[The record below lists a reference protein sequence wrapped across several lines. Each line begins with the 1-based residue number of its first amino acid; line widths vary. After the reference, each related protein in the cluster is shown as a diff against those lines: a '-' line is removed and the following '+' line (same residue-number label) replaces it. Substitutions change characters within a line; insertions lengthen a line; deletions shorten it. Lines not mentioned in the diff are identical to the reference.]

1 MKKKIFDN
9 IIKYIDKYRNK
20 KYFLQRRIHMKNN
33 KIKKIFWT
41 DFICNSYGIS
51 FGRHNSDCWS

>member
-1 MKKKIFDN
+1 
-9 IIKYIDKYRNK
+9 
-20 KYFLQRRIHMKNN
+20 MKNN